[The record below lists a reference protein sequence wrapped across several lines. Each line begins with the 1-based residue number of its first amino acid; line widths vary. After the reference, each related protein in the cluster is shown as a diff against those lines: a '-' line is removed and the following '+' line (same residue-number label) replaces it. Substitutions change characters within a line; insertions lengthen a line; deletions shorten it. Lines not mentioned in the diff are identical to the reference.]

1 MQLFK
6 CEKHCA
12 AMDEIEKLYS
22 NSGGS
27 KKKKRNIE
35 INHSELLSAKERHV
49 LKLILIHYIFSEVHR
64 KKKILDEVQKCEGI
78 PEFTFKLK

>member
-27 KKKKRNIE
+27 KKKSKNIE
-35 INHSELLSAKERHV
+35 INHSELLSAK
-49 LKLILIHYIFSEVHR
+49 KGMS
-64 KKKILDEVQKCEGI
+64 
-78 PEFTFKLK
+78 

>member
-27 KKKKRNIE
+27 KKKKV
-35 INHSELLSAKERHV
+35 KT
-49 LKLILIHYIFSEVHR
+49 LK
-64 KKKILDEVQKCEGI
+64 
-78 PEFTFKLK
+78 